1 MKIETVKFINDLANE
16 IREENNIEIPI
27 KDMRIVA
34 ETLGGRVKTKNAFVE
49 EDWSSGNVKKVNKDS
64 FVIKVDN
71 LFFEKEREDFAIAC
85 ELGHLYLHMGYQV
98 LPDLWEK
105 QPEGEYICF
114 DKDEQKYQAY
124 EFAHAFL
131 MSEKEYIKVIN
142 ENIEEDGR
150 INIKNVAKYFNVS
163 VPAATNRGKR
173 LGVIER

>member
-1 MKIETVKFINDLANE
+1 MRMETVNFINDLANE
-16 IREENNIEIPI
+16 IKEENNIEVPI
-27 KDMRIVA
+27 KDMRIVV

-71 LFFEKEREDFAIAC
+71 LFFEKEREDFTIAC

-98 LPDLWEK
+98 LPKLWQK
-105 QPEGEYICF
+105 QPEDEYICF
-114 DKDEQKYQAY
+114 DKDEQMYQAY

-131 MSEKEYIKVIN
+131 MPEKEYIKAIN
-142 ENIEEDGR
+142 KNIEEDGR

-163 VPAATNRGKR
+163 VPVATNRGKR
-173 LGVIER
+173 LGVIEW

>member
-1 MKIETVKFINDLANE
+1 MKEKTVKFINDLANE

-49 EDWSSGNVKKVNKDS
+49 EDWSSGNVKKVNKDN

-98 LPDLWEK
+98 LPDLWEE
-105 QPEGEYICF
+105 QPEDEYICL

-131 MSEKEYIKVIN
+131 MPEEEYVRVIN

-150 INIKNVAKYFNVS
+150 INIKNIAKYFNVS

>member
-1 MKIETVKFINDLANE
+1 MKEKTVKFINDLANE

-34 ETLGGRVKTKNAFVE
+34 ETLGGRVKTKNTFVE

-71 LFFEKEREDFAIAC
+71 LFFEKEREDFTIAC

-98 LPDLWEK
+98 LPDLWKK

-131 MSEKEYIKVIN
+131 MPEKEYIKVIN

-173 LGVIER
+173 LGMVEW

>member
-1 MKIETVKFINDLANE
+1 MKIETVKFINNLANE

-71 LFFEKEREDFAIAC
+71 LFFEKEREDFTIAC

-105 QPEGEYICF
+105 QPEDEYICF

-131 MSEKEYIKVIN
+131 MPEEEYIKAIN